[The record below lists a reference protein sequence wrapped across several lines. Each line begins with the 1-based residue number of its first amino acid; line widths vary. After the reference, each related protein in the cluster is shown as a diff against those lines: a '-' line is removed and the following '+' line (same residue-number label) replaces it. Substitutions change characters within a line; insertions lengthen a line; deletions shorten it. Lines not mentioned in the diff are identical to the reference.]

1 MLRSRKISFVA
12 ILALCVIL
20 LSACYPN
27 GRPFASIDETDLI
40 TINDVRKGGGVYTIK
55 DQTQIKA
62 FIDMLNGCTYEKFD
76 DDDDTDTVFKQRKYY
91 RISIEDQVFYI
102 NDEVSEIYINPIVN
116 SGREGRYKI
125 VDFNKDIFDAL
136 LAAAEVTAPP
146 AQ

>member
-1 MLRSRKISFVA
+1 
-12 ILALCVIL
+12 
-20 LSACYPN
+20 
-27 GRPFASIDETDLI
+27 
-40 TINDVRKGGGVYTIK
+40 
-55 DQTQIKA
+55 
-62 FIDMLNGCTYEKFD
+62 MLNGCTYEKFD
-76 DDDDTDTVFKQRKYY
+76 DDDDTDTVFKQRQYY

-136 LAAAEVTAPP
+136 LAAAEVTTPP